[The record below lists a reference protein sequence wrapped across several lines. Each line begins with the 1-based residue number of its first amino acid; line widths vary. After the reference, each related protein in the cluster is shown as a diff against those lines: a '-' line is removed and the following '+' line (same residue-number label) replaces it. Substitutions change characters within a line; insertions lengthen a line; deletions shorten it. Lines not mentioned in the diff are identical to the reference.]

1 MKLERSGGCTKCS
14 EFCSSSAW
22 LRCLFVPAL
31 GAGREGGRVGE
42 TVIWDGHG
50 AFLENCSSGRFL
62 AFIVYTPGLIN
73 VENFSI
79 SHVNAHTET
88 CIGEL

>member
-1 MKLERSGGCTKCS
+1 MGWSWSVSGKLFQWKN
-14 EFCSSSAW
+14 
-22 LRCLFVPAL
+22 P
-31 GAGREGGRVGE
+31 
-42 TVIWDGHG
+42 
-50 AFLENCSSGRFL
+50 GRFL

-73 VENFSI
+73 VESFSI

>member
-1 MKLERSGGCTKCS
+1 MAAAQ
-14 EFCSSSAW
+14 SA
-22 LRCLFVPAL
+22 LSFVPHL
-31 GAGREGGRVGE
+31 HGSDVFLFLRLEQGGREGGRVGE

-73 VENFSI
+73 VESFSI

>member
-1 MKLERSGGCTKCS
+1 M
-14 EFCSSSAW
+14 
-22 LRCLFVPAL
+22 
-31 GAGREGGRVGE
+31 GE